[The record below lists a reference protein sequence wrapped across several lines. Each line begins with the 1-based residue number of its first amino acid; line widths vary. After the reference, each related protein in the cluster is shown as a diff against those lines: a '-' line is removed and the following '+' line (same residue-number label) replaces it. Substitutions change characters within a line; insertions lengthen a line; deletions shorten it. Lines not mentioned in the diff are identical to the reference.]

1 MTATISPQL
10 PPPDGALSHAER
22 LIWATEHAGSDL
34 PFLECPRHLAIA
46 VRIEGPLDV
55 IALRRSLEDIVRRHD
70 VLRSRFVARDGHV
83 SRVIS
88 PDAGPLLEI
97 TSIDDVSYAGA
108 GEERLVREA
117 VNAPFAPGDGLL
129 RARLLTS
136 GADRAVLVVTAH
148 HLVTDGWSLR
158 ILAREIETGYA
169 RHAHGQASSM
179 PPLAAQYADYV
190 AWQHERLMSP
200 AAAQLAIAWGEQFAG
215 APDVRIS
222 GDLPIGNVPSTRAAQ
237 HTFAIGPEH
246 IERLQRVAAA
256 HRTTVG
262 VAALACFAALV
273 ADVSGERDVVV
284 GVPVWDRPRPAFEEL
299 IGLFMNALP
308 VRVTVPS
315 DKTWLA
321 LLTETRD
328 QFRTTAR
335 YSSLPYPWLRAKQS
349 AQAAGEFRFVFNF
362 AAIEGTTVTLP
373 GTVCERIDVFA
384 ETPACAD
391 LSLHIFQ
398 RRHGCAGLFI
408 YKADHYSAAF
418 IASLAERYVTL
429 VTAMSAQIDVCT

>member
-1 MTATISPQL
+1 
-10 PPPDGALSHAER
+10 LSRAER
-22 LIWATEHAGSDL
+22 QIWATEHAGSDL

-46 VRIEGPLDV
+46 VRIEGSLDV

-70 VLRSRFVARDGHV
+70 VLRSRFVVRDGDV
-83 SRVIS
+83 TRVIS

-97 TSIDDVSYAGA
+97 TSIDGLSYA

-117 VNAPFAPGDGLL
+117 VNAPFASGDGLL

-136 GADRAVLVVTAH
+136 GTSRTALVVTVH
-148 HLVTDGWSLR
+148 HLVADGWSLR

-169 RHAHGQASSM
+169 WHAHGQASSM
-179 PPLAAQYADYV
+179 PPLAAHYSDYV

-200 AAAQLAIAWGEQFAG
+200 AAEQLAVAWGEQFAG

-222 GDLPIGNVPSTRAAQ
+222 GDLPTGNVPSTRAAQ
-237 HTFAIGPEH
+237 HTFAISPDRLEG
-246 IERLQRVAAA
+246 LQRLAAA
-256 HRTTVG
+256 NRTTVG
-262 VAALACFAALV
+262 VAALACFVALV

-315 DKTWLA
+315 DTTWLA

-328 QFRTTAR
+328 QFRRTAR
-335 YSSLPYPWLRAKQS
+335 YSTLPYPWLRATQMQS
-349 AQAAGEFRFVFNF
+349 DGRTAVGFRFVFNF
-362 AAIEGTTVTLP
+362 AAMEGTTITLP

-384 ETPACAD
+384 GTPACAD

-398 RRHGCAGLFI
+398 RRHGFAGLFI

-418 IASLAERYVTL
+418 IASLAGRYVTL
-429 VTAMSAQIDVCT
+429 VTAMGAHIDACA